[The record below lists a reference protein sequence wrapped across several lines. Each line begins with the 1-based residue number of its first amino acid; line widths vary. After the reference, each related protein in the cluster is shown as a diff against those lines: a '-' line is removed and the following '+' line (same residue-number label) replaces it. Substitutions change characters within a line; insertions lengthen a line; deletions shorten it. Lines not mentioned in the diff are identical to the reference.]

1 MITTIVDVYVK
12 EEFIEDFIKA
22 SEKNHKG
29 STAEAENL
37 RFDIIQ
43 SEDNPCHFVL
53 YEAYVSQAG
62 VTAHKE
68 TAHYAEWRDTV
79 EPMMQKPRSGTKYK
93 MHYPSSQADT

>member
-12 EEFIEDFIKA
+12 EECIEDFIKA

-43 SEDNPCHFVL
+43 SEDDPCHFVL

-62 VTAHKE
+62 VVAHKE
-68 TAHYAEWRDTV
+68 TSHYAEWRDTV
-79 EPMMQKPRSGTKYK
+79 EPMMQKPRKGTRFK
-93 MHYPSSQADT
+93 MHFPASKADA